1 MLKKFFKYILLLA
14 MIIIGMSCSQALR
27 FSNDSDSGSRSSGSG
42 EQVSVPAG
50 TAPAGQV
57 FTGKASY
64 YGDKFHG
71 RNTASGEVFDMNKY
85 TAAHRTLMFGTL
97 IKVTNLWNK
106 KSVVVRVNDRG
117 PFKSGRV
124 LDLSKAAAKDLDMIA
139 AGVVDVKVEVME

>member
-1 MLKKFFKYILLLA
+1 MFRKFFRYILLLA
-14 MIIIGMSCSQALR
+14 MIMIGMSCSQALR
-27 FSNDSDSGSRSSGSG
+27 FSNDSGSGSGSSGSG
-42 EQVSVPAG
+42 GQVSVPAG
-50 TAPAGQV
+50 SAPAGQV

-106 KSVVVRVNDRG
+106 RSVVVRVNDRG

-124 LDLSKAAAKDLDMIA
+124 LDLSKAAAKDLDMLA
-139 AGVVDVKVEVME
+139 AGVVDVKIEVME